1 MKCDSVG
8 DEQKSSRSKVSCPPC
23 TYVHVLVELTTVDEL
38 EVGGDLVVG
47 KVLLDGL
54 LVDTGD
60 DCAE

>member
-1 MKCDSVG
+1 MKWDSVG

-23 TYVHVLVELTTVDEL
+23 THVHVLVELTTVDEL

-60 DCAE
+60 DCAK